1 MIKSNFLDKL
11 IISFSILFFFACD
24 EPGDLG
30 LEIQPNSDKIEIFN
44 SLLSQSD
51 SDSYFSLTTQ
61 TVDSLRSDEPSSL
74 LLGRINDP
82 VFGENSALFATMLS
96 LAQSN
101 IDLGSNPIVDSVV
114 MSYSYSGYYG
124 DILSLTEI
132 NVDYT
137 NTILYKDSVYYSNY
151 QLNNSSGS
159 LPNLLTSFSISP
171 DTSNSPNLRMTLDN
185 SIGQQI
191 LDFGN
196 SGLID
201 NETFQNNFGALLFD
215 TYSSL
220 PNCIIYLNPSG
231 SNSFFKI
238 YYHNDTND
246 SLSIDFVLDAETPRL
261 NLFNEKSLSNLQANE
276 SRSYIQ
282 SMAGF
287 KTQIELKNMSLIDSI
302 LNNKAINQ
310 VTLSFNAISDNTY
323 SPHQNLSLVRV
334 DENGNNVFL
343 KDFTVEGATHFGGEL
358 ANDSYEF
365 NITRYFGEYLNND
378 SYTDELYL
386 LANGAVINASRT
398 VIDDDSFIITILY
411 SDL

>member
-1 MIKSNFLDKL
+1 MIKSNFQDKL
-11 IISFSILFFFACD
+11 IIYFSILFFFACD

-30 LEIQPNSDKIEIFN
+30 LEIQPNSDKIEIFD
-44 SLLSQSD
+44 SSLSQSD
-51 SDSYFSLTTQ
+51 SDSYFLLTTQ

-82 VFGENSALFATMLS
+82 VFGENTALFATMLS
-96 LAQSN
+96 LTQSN
-101 IDLGSNPIVDSVV
+101 IDLGNNPSVDSVV

-124 DILSLTEI
+124 DILSLTDI
-132 NVDYT
+132 NVNYT
-137 NTILYKDSVYYSNY
+137 NTTLYKDSVYYSNY

-159 LPNLLTSFSISP
+159 LQNLLKSFSISP
-171 DTSNSPNLRMTLDN
+171 DTSNSPFLRMTLDN

-220 PNCIIYLNPSG
+220 PNCILYLNPSG

-238 YYHNDTND
+238 YYHNDSND
-246 SLSIDFVLDAETPRL
+246 SLSIDFVLDGETPRL
-261 NLFNEKSLSNLQANE
+261 NLFNDKSLSNLQANE

-287 KTQIELKNMSLIDSI
+287 KTKIELKNMSLVDSI
-302 LNNKAINQ
+302 LNDKAINQ
-310 VTLSFNAISDNTY
+310 VILSFNVIGDNTY

-334 DENGNNVFL
+334 DQNGNNVFL
-343 KDFTVEGATHFGGEL
+343 KDFTEEGANHFGGEL
-358 ANDSYEF
+358 ENNLYEF
-365 NITRYFGEYLNND
+365 NITRYFGEYLDDD
-378 SYTDELYL
+378 SYTDALYL
-386 LANGAVINASRT
+386 LANGAVINANRT
-398 VIDDDSFIITILY
+398 IIDNDSFIITILY